1 VIGGYRP
8 LANSVD
14 AILVGYYEGGDLRFA
29 AKVRAGFI
37 PHVRREVYA
46 KLKPLAT
53 TRCPFAD
60 LPSEKSRWGGGVGA
74 EEMRAM
80 GWVRPQLV
88 AQVRFVEWTADGQL
102 RHSVFL
108 GLRTDK
114 HAKDVRARVFSTPSP
129 MDRGILR
136 RARCSSRKS
145 RDGRCGR
152 IWPLN
157 GRAGRYPERDVLF
170 KPGN

>member
-74 EEMRAM
+74 EQAP
-80 GWVRPQLV
+80 GRPQN
-88 AQVRFVEWTADGQL
+88 RFCNPGHVKAGHNAEGAKRMRDL
-102 RHSVFL
+102 R
-108 GLRTDK
+108 DK
-114 HAKDVRARVFSTPSP
+114 RSKAKP
-129 MDRGILR
+129 R
-136 RARCSSRKS
+136 RHK
-145 RDGRCGR
+145 
-152 IWPLN
+152 
-157 GRAGRYPERDVLF
+157 
-170 KPGN
+170 